1 MTIPIAL
8 MRQIFL
14 ICLIFY
20 PFMIDSIFLL
30 TSKSKSANIE
40 DAKSVALKTALHQ
53 IEATFG
59 KGAVMRLGDQE
70 HLDIPVISS
79 GSLSL
84 DKALGTLIL
93 PLYHTLGIRGFPR
106 GRIVE
111 IYGPESSGKTS
122 LALLT
127 IAEAQ
132 KNGGICTFIDAGIIL
147 RDFFL

>member
-1 MTIPIAL
+1 
-8 MRQIFL
+8 
-14 ICLIFY
+14 
-20 PFMIDSIFLL
+20 MIDSIFLL

-59 KGAVMRLGDQE
+59 KGAVMRLGDKE

-84 DKALGTLIL
+84 DKA
-93 PLYHTLGIRGFPR
+93 LGIRGFPR

-147 RDFFL
+147 RDFSL